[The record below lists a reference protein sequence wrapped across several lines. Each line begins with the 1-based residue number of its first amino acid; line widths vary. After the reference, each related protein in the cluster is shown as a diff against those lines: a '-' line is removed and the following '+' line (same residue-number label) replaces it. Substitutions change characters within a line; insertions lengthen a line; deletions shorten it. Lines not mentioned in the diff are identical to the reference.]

1 MHYFSFTLIVYK
13 DILRMIVMWFF
24 SIKIE
29 NQEKKSSNM
38 KIKTIFDFTIFLNFV
53 QISLKNWTRSINHTL
68 KRVPTFSKF
77 VFNDLVS
84 INALFYVNKS
94 CRHFETF
101 QITVQPQYFILI
113 HRITCGLFFHI
124 HLHWHPQNAASQELD
139 FSFYCFKRVNTTK
152 DTDSSFKDTWPDK
165 TSACVE
171 YYVTI

>member
-1 MHYFSFTLIVYK
+1 MHYFSFTLNVYK

-24 SIKIE
+24 FNKNWKSRKKKFQHE
-29 NQEKKSSNM
+29 NKNN
-38 KIKTIFDFTIFLNFV
+38 FWFYNFLNFV

-77 VFNDLVS
+77 VFNDLIS

-113 HRITCGLFFHI
+113 HRITCGLFFSYTST
-124 HLHWHPQNAASQELD
+124 LTSTECSKPRA
-139 FSFYCFKRVNTTK
+139 RV
-152 DTDSSFKDTWPDK
+152 FFLLF
-165 TSACVE
+165 
-171 YYVTI
+171 

>member
-1 MHYFSFTLIVYK
+1 MHYFSFTLNVYK

-24 SIKIE
+24 FNKNWKSRKKKFQHE
-29 NQEKKSSNM
+29 NKNN
-38 KIKTIFDFTIFLNFV
+38 FWFYNFLNFV

-77 VFNDLVS
+77 VLNDLVS

-124 HLHWHPQNAASQELD
+124 HLHWHPQNAASQELE

-152 DTDSSFKDTWPDK
+152 DTDSSFIDTWPDK